1 MKHLIASRHK
11 QVAETTAEGPA
22 GMVIDE
28 RQERFR
34 ALYESTR
41 PRLIAYAL
49 RRTSFA
55 EDAADVIAE
64 TFAIGW
70 RRLDEIPPGEASV
83 LWLYGTARRVIANHH
98 RRTRSRLELVAR
110 IGVELE
116 AVRSTSIESADHA
129 IAARLALDRLSD
141 DDRELLMLAGWEG
154 LDSAQLACVLGCTPA
169 AARLRLHRA
178 RSRLVNDMTELEI
191 WKKQEAR
198 IRHSPVRKREPDE
211 APEEASRQ

>member
-1 MKHLIASRHK
+1 
-11 QVAETTAEGPA
+11 
-22 GMVIDE
+22 MVIDE

-41 PRLIAYAL
+41 SRLIAYAL
-49 RRTSFA
+49 RRTSSA

-70 RRLDEIPPGEASV
+70 RRLDDVPPGEASV
-83 LWLYGTARRVIANHH
+83 LWLYGTARRVIANHN

-116 AVRSTSIESADHA
+116 TARSTSIEEGAEDA
-129 IAARLALDRLSD
+129 IVARLALGRLSG

-154 LDSAQLACVLGCTPA
+154 LDSTQLACVLGCTPA

-178 RSRLVNDMTELEI
+178 RSRLVNEMTELEI
-191 WKKQEAR
+191 WKKQEAWT
-198 IRHSPVRKREPDE
+198 RHSPVRKLEPDE

>member
-1 MKHLIASRHK
+1 M
-11 QVAETTAEGPA
+11 
-22 GMVIDE
+22 IDA

-49 RRTSFA
+49 RRTSCA

-70 RRLDEIPPGEASV
+70 RRIDDVPPGEASL
-83 LWLYGTARRVIANHH
+83 LWLYGTARRVLANHH
-98 RRTRSRLELVAR
+98 RRAHGRLELVAR

-116 AVRSTSIESADHA
+116 TARSTSIDETGNEAMV
-129 IAARLALDRLSD
+129 ARLALSRLSD
-141 DDRELLMLAGWEG
+141 DDRELLMLTGWEG
-154 LDSAQLACVLGCTPA
+154 LDSAQLACVLGCSPA
-169 AARLRLHRA
+169 AARVRLHRA
-178 RSRLVNDMTELEI
+178 RSRLVTEMAELSI
-191 WKKQEAR
+191 WQKQEGR
-198 IRHSPVRKREPDE
+198 IRHPPLRRLEPEE

>member
-1 MKHLIASRHK
+1 MKHWVASRHK
-11 QVAETTAEGPA
+11 QFAETTAEGPA

-41 PRLIAYAL
+41 SRLIAYAL
-49 RRTSFA
+49 RRTSSA

-70 RRLDEIPPGEASV
+70 RRLDDVPPGEASV

-98 RRTRSRLELVAR
+98 RRTRGRLELVAR

-154 LDSAQLACVLGCTPA
+154 LDSAQLAC
-169 AARLRLHRA
+169 
-178 RSRLVNDMTELEI
+178 
-191 WKKQEAR
+191 
-198 IRHSPVRKREPDE
+198 
-211 APEEASRQ
+211 